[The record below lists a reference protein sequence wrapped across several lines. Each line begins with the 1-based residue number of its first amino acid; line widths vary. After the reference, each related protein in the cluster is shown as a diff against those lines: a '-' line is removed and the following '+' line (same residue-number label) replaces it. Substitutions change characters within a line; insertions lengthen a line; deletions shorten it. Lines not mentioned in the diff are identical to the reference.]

1 MSKTTQTVSS
11 ADKEITVFSKEGKL
25 YQLEYAF
32 NAVKNAGFT
41 SLAVRGQDCVVAIT
55 QKKVPDKSIV
65 PSSVTH
71 LFKVTNRIGVL
82 FTGSLPDSR
91 NLLVRM
97 RQFATD
103 YYSDFG
109 YEIPIH
115 ILADKV
121 SEFCQL
127 YTQEAYM
134 RPLCVISIIFSID
147 DEKGPQVFKVDPAG
161 YYVGYKATA
170 AGEKEQGATNQL
182 GREIKIKKNIGLNR
196 DETMKVAVKAMQN
209 TLSMEFRS
217 SDIEIGIVTTQD
229 PHVHFLTP
237 DEIQNE
243 LNKIGE
249 AD

>member
-1 MSKTTQTVSS
+1 MS
-11 ADKEITVFSKEGKL
+11 
-25 YQLEYAF
+25 
-32 NAVKNAGFT
+32 
-41 SLAVRGQDCVVAIT
+41 VRGDDCVVAIT

-71 LFKVTNRIGVL
+71 LFKVTEKIGVL

-97 RQFATD
+97 RQFAGD
-103 YYSDFG
+103 YRQDFG

-121 SEFCQL
+121 AEFAQL
-127 YTQEAYM
+127 YTQQAYM
-134 RPLCVISIIFSID
+134 RPLCCVTMIFAID
-147 DEKGPQVFKVDPAG
+147 DEKGPQLFKVDPAG

-182 GREIKIKKNIGLNR
+182 EREFKKKNKFTR
-196 DETMKVAVKAMQN
+196 DDTVRVAVKALQN

-217 SDIEIGIVTTQD
+217 TDIEIAIATKEQPNIKIMT
-229 PHVHFLTP
+229 PKEIEAELTR
-237 DEIQNE
+237 
-243 LNKIGE
+243 IGE
-249 AD
+249 ID

>member
-1 MSKTTQTVSS
+1 MSKTKYVSS
-11 ADKEITVFSKEGKL
+11 KDKEITVFSKEGKL
-25 YQLEYAF
+25 YQIEYSF
-32 NAVKNAGFT
+32 SAVKNAGFT
-41 SLAVRGQDCVVAIT
+41 SLAVRGKDCVVAIT

-71 LFKVTNRIGVL
+71 LFKVTNKIGVL

-97 RQFATD
+97 RQFAGD
-103 YYSDFG
+103 YYSDYG

-121 SEFCQL
+121 GEFAQL

-147 DEKGPQVFKVDPAG
+147 DEKGPQIFKVDPAG
-161 YYVGYKATA
+161 YYVGYRATA
-170 AGEKEQGATNQL
+170 AGEKEQSATNQL
-182 GREIKIKKNIGLNR
+182 QREIKKKSDLTR
-196 DETMKVAVKAMQN
+196 DETMRVAVRALQT
-209 TLSMEFRS
+209 TLNLEFRNT
-217 SDIEIGIVTTQD
+217 DIEIGIVTAQD

-237 DEIQNE
+237 EEIQVE
-243 LNKIGE
+243 LTKIGE
-249 AD
+249 TD

>member
-1 MSKTTQTVSS
+1 MQS
-11 ADKEITVFSKEGKL
+11 ADKEITVFSKDGKL
-25 YQLEYAF
+25 FQIEYSF
-32 NAVKNAGFT
+32 NAVKNSSFT
-41 SLAVRGQDCVVAIT
+41 SLAVRGDDAVVAIT

-71 LFKVTNRIGVL
+71 IFKVTEKIGVL

-97 RQFATD
+97 RQFAGD
-103 YYSDFG
+103 YRQDFG

-121 SEFCQL
+121 AEFAQL
-127 YTQEAYM
+127 YTQQAYM
-134 RPLCVISIIFSID
+134 RPLCCVTMIFAID
-147 DEKGPQVFKVDPAG
+147 DEKGPQLFKVDPAG

-182 GREIKIKKNIGLNR
+182 EREFKKKSKLSR
-196 DETMKVAVKAMQN
+196 DEAVKVAVKALQN

-217 SDIEIGIVTTQD
+217 TDIEIAIATKTE
-229 PHVHFLTP
+229 PNIKIMTSKEIEAELTR
-237 DEIQNE
+237 
-243 LNKIGE
+243 IGE
-249 AD
+249 ID

>member
-1 MSKTTQTVSS
+1 MQS
-11 ADKEITVFSKEGKL
+11 ADKEITVFSKDGKL
-25 YQLEYAF
+25 FQIEYSF
-32 NAVKNAGFT
+32 NAVKNSSFT
-41 SLAVRGQDCVVAIT
+41 SLAVRGDDAVVAIT

-71 LFKVTNRIGVL
+71 IFKVTEKIGVL

-97 RQFATD
+97 RQFAGD
-103 YYSDFG
+103 YRQDFG

-121 SEFCQL
+121 AEFAQL
-127 YTQEAYM
+127 YTQQAYM
-134 RPLCVISIIFSID
+134 RPLCCVTMIFAID
-147 DEKGPQVFKVDPAG
+147 DEKGPQLFKVDPAG

-182 GREIKIKKNIGLNR
+182 EREFKKKSKLSR
-196 DETMKVAVKAMQN
+196 DEAVKVAVKALQN

-217 SDIEIGIVTTQD
+217 TDIEIAIATKTEPNIKIMTQKEIEAE
-229 PHVHFLTP
+229 LTR
-237 DEIQNE
+237 
-243 LNKIGE
+243 IGE
-249 AD
+249 ID